1 MIRSFADKRTAAI
14 FAGHAVRGLPGS
26 IQQRA
31 WMKLVAI
38 DAAGG
43 LDDLRSR
50 LAIVWRFCVATAGD
64 NAAFAST
71 TNGACALSGAT
82 VRLGKSRSSTI
93 TKDGKTMTIEREDVD
108 RQRIDFSDVVSGRL
122 APVHPGEVLRDEFLT
137 PLALSVYQLAQAL
150 KISRPRLNDVV
161 LGRRGVT
168 VDTALRLG
176 RYFGTTPVFW
186 LNLQTRYD
194 LDVAELTVRRE
205 IELQIDPHAA

>member
-1 MIRSFADKRTAAI
+1 
-14 FAGHAVRGLPGS
+14 
-26 IQQRA
+26 
-31 WMKLVAI
+31 
-38 DAAGG
+38 
-43 LDDLRSR
+43 
-50 LAIVWRFCVATAGD
+50 
-64 NAAFAST
+64 
-71 TNGACALSGAT
+71 
-82 VRLGKSRSSTI
+82 
-93 TKDGKTMTIEREDVD
+93 MTIEREDVD

-150 KISRPRLNDVV
+150 KVSRPRLNDVV

-176 RYFGTTPVFW
+176 RYFGTTPEFW

-205 IELQIDPHAA
+205 VELQIEPHAT